1 MTQSLIERSTITVIP
16 DPNGQFI
23 PYRDWAAYE
32 WRTDTPD
39 RPDSLAEL
47 KWKIIAEGLD
57 GYKHQFVYYW
67 NGRFRQSSGNPQ
79 AVPKRWAYLR
89 TQPEVWHPTWQ
100 QWVLP
105 GTTTQ
110 PVPVPVTHG
119 KPGVHIDDVA
129 GQQLIDILKRSFTTK
144 QIQDFIDAS
153 PYNEPD
159 TGAPQTPGAM
169 G

>member
-1 MTQSLIERSTITVIP
+1 MTQSLIERSTYTVIP

-23 PYRDWAAYE
+23 PYRDWGGYE
-32 WRTDTPD
+32 WRGDTPD

-47 KWKIIAEGLD
+47 RWPIVAE
-57 GYKHQFVYYW
+57 YPANKRQFVYYFD
-67 NGRFRQSSGNPQ
+67 GRFRSSGGGAQSTPM
-79 AVPKRWAYLR
+79 RWFYLR
-89 TQPEVWHPTWQ
+89 LQPEVWHPVWQ

-105 GTTTQ
+105 GITTQ
-110 PVPVPVTHG
+110 PVPVPVTPS
-119 KPGVHIDDVA
+119 KPGVHLDDVA

-144 QIQDFIDAS
+144 QIQDFMDAS